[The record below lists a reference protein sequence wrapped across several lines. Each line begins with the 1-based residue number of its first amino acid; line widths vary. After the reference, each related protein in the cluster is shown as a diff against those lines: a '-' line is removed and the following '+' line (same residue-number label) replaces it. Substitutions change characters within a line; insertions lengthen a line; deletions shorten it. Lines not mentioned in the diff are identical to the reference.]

1 MKKNAGRLSKKVFAA
16 MMAGTMMTAMVGVNV
31 SATDNSGVYTG
42 TEIPISKTVT
52 TDGNTYAPATTFN
65 FSVQTASAGKYGE
78 DVVYAGEENGLT
90 VESGIQ
96 FQPGSSVSAS
106 YTNST
111 NLIVHLE
118 EFDDPGIY
126 HYTVSETIPD
136 EEDRYEGIIYDSA
149 VYDVY
154 VYIVTDDA
162 GTLSVGNVV
171 SVKDGTKGNL
181 SFTNDYGAGKENDS
195 THDVT
200 ITKDVT
206 GNQGDRDA
214 LFAFNVS
221 VNGATGEAY
230 KILVKETSSSTAEEY
245 KYTVGD
251 DAIEVSIKDGG
262 SIQIFGLS
270 ESDTYTVTE
279 ADYSDD
285 GYTTKVNGEIGNT
298 ATGTLTEDGTAVI
311 VENYKQA
318 DTPTGIAMTYGPYA
332 LMVAL
337 AGGMAVLFF
346 RRRNREDY

>member
-1 MKKNAGRLSKKVFAA
+1 MKKNAGRLSKKVFAGL
-16 MMAGTMMTAMVGVNV
+16 MAGTLMTAMVGMNV
-31 SATDNSGVYTG
+31 SAADGVYEPSNIT
-42 TEIPISKTVT
+42 INKTVT
-52 TDGNTYAPATTFN
+52 TDGNTYAPKTTFE
-65 FSVQTASAGKYGE
+65 FSVAPAAADEYDGN
-78 DVVYAGEENGLT
+78 VVYGGITDGLAVSSNATFAPGEIG
-90 VESGIQ
+90 
-96 FQPGSSVSAS
+96 SVSAT
-106 YTNST
+106 YTST
-111 NLIVHLE
+111 GSLTVDLTK
-118 EFDDPGIY
+118 FTDPGIY
-126 HYTVSETIPD
+126 HYTVSET
-136 EEDRYEGIIYDSA
+136 EGSYEGIVYDDTI
-149 VYDVY
+149 YDVY

-181 SFTNDYGAGKENDS
+181 SFTNDYGAEKENDS

-230 KILVKETSSSTAEEY
+230 KILVKETSSSNAMEY

-251 DAIEVSIKDGG
+251 DAIEVSIKDTG

-279 ADYSDD
+279 QDYSND
-285 GYTTKVNGEIGNT
+285 GYTTKVNDADGRV
-298 ATGTLTEDGTAVI
+298 ATGSLIADNTQIT
-311 VENYKQA
+311 VENNKTA
-318 DTPTGIAMTYGPYA
+318 STPTGIAMTYGPYA